1 MTDHKH
7 NDKITE
13 GSFVLAAG
21 GLTGGLNASVTT
33 VVFFIRILCYTSDIK
48 RKFTVGLG

>member
-33 VVFFIRILCYTSDIK
+33 VVFFIRDIMLY
-48 RKFTVGLG
+48 V